1 LRSALASSLA
11 PDSVALEPRVSSEGA
26 VAARSLCAPTGSTL
40 GCRSVAVRTVTSS
53 GMIFTERR
61 PARKNKLALAA
72 PMRSAAGIRLRRG
85 SSPTVHCLAAG
96 VSEVCTGRG
105 LLPEFSINAM
115 KAIIAARNPAIII
128 SPTALMDVLRSFSGM
143 TPPISFA
150 RSLSSH

>member
-1 LRSALASSLA
+1 
-11 PDSVALEPRVSSEGA
+11 
-26 VAARSLCAPTGSTL
+26 
-40 GCRSVAVRTVTSS
+40 
-53 GMIFTERR
+53 MIFTERR

-72 PMRSAAGIRLRRG
+72 PMRSAADIRLRRG

-115 KAIIAARNPAIII
+115 KAIIAARNPAAIII